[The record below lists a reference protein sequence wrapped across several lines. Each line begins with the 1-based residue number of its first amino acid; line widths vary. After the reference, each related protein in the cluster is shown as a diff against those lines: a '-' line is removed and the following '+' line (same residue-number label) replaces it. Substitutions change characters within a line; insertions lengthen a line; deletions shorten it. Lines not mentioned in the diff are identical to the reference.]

1 MRGSQTLKR
10 PWHATTQLHLLN
22 FISHQGRAPRLLS
35 ALLSG
40 IAGDAFYHP
49 HIGKASIIIPEDT
62 DSGLWSD
69 LPKITQLVSGRSG
82 TRNHNLWFLAQCPF
96 HYTLIFFFFS
106 FSFLSRIHFLAT
118 SHNCS
123 QLWPQDCS
131 QWCSQ
136 FQALARSADTWLSPN
151 SSSILS
157 SESSVPINPPG
168 NMGPVWSEKTK
179 PNFYVRY
186 PGRWVSATN

>member
-96 HYTLIFFFFS
+96 HFTLIFFSPSLFS
-106 FSFLSRIHFLAT
+106 PGSTFWLQVITALSCDPKTAHSDA
-118 SHNCS
+118 
-123 QLWPQDCS
+123 
-131 QWCSQ
+131 
-136 FQALARSADTWLSPN
+136 
-151 SSSILS
+151 LS
-157 SESSVPINPPG
+157 SRHWHAQQTPGFPPILIPSSVL
-168 NMGPVWSEKTK
+168 SL
-179 PNFYVRY
+179 RS
-186 PGRWVSATN
+186 R